1 MDSHFI
7 RNGNHVFGAWRDS
20 PAYPFKIALKRAH
33 RNPIFH
39 GARARYTE
47 DYVWLLARR
56 WDRLHTARRAYL
68 ADRNAALDELYAEY
82 DDYRAHQS
90 DGLPL

>member
-1 MDSHFI
+1 MNSITI
-7 RNGNHVFGAWRDS
+7 RNGKEKLSAWRNPHS
-20 PAYPFKIALKRAH
+20 TIFKIILTHNGWPDTFRAQ
-33 RNPIFH
+33 RP
-39 GARARYTE
+39 RYTQ
-47 DYVWLLARR
+47 DYVWKLGRR

-68 ADRNAALDELYAEY
+68 AARASALDELYAEY